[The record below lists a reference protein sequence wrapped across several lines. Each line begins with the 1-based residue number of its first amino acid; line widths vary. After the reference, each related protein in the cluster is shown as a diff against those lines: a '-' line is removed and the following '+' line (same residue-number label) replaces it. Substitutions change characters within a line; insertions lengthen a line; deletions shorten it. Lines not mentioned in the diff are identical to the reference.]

1 MIPLSLV
8 YIFIHRASHG
18 ELFPT
23 IIIYAFHVFISGIYL
38 DRLSTIP
45 PGFIFKSLSV
55 YSIYLY
61 FNMTA
66 LLKKKKPS
74 NWDSSQG
81 DGFCLQLKARCES
94 TRAQQLNVWQVRA
107 AALVQQNGVDL
118 GSQEGT
124 EDAGRDQ
131 MLS

>member
-66 LLKKKKPS
+66 LLRKKNP
-74 NWDSSQG
+74 QTG
-81 DGFCLQLKARCES
+81 TVPRGMGFACS
-94 TRAQQLNVWQVRA
+94 
-107 AALVQQNGVDL
+107 
-118 GSQEGT
+118 
-124 EDAGRDQ
+124 
-131 MLS
+131 

>member
-1 MIPLSLV
+1 
-8 YIFIHRASHG
+8 
-18 ELFPT
+18 
-23 IIIYAFHVFISGIYL
+23 
-38 DRLSTIP
+38 
-45 PGFIFKSLSV
+45 
-55 YSIYLY
+55 
-61 FNMTA
+61 MTA
-66 LLKKKKPS
+66 FKKKKKLKLGQFP
-74 NWDSSQG
+74 G